1 MYLSGYENMK
11 CPFLRVIQ
19 GGGVSTMVHEQKK
32 WRITDHGYNNFVFPN
47 HENKQV
53 RYFFSMICSYIRN
66 SIWRKQNPKWP
77 SQGSILQIKSHIGV
91 SIKFEVGSLLEKNN
105 WLWTRD
111 LTARYPRGVWGH
123 APPEN
128 FDIWKLWNAICSIL
142 APNWVQNIKE
152 NFLSTATFF
161 FQ

>member
-53 RYFFSMICSYIRN
+53 RYFFSMSCSYLRN
-66 SIWRKQNPKWP
+66 SI
-77 SQGSILQIKSHIGV
+77 
-91 SIKFEVGSLLEKNN
+91 
-105 WLWTRD
+105 
-111 LTARYPRGVWGH
+111 
-123 APPEN
+123 
-128 FDIWKLWNAICSIL
+128 
-142 APNWVQNIKE
+142 
-152 NFLSTATFF
+152 
-161 FQ
+161 